1 MAETFLAHM
10 KTTEGTVEPMRKG
23 GPGNGLK
30 CPGYID
36 EKGEHHKCGKLL
48 GNRRNRSGA
57 RKTSFTGLCR
67 SCWAK
72 KHMMEIHKKKRA

>member
-1 MAETFLAHM
+1 MAETFLAQM

-23 GPGNGLK
+23 GLGNGPK
-30 CPGYID
+30 CV
-36 EKGEHHKCGKLL
+36 ECGKPL